1 MQALHALEREAVNA
15 ARQVERYYE
24 QGRLVGLEDP
34 LPAADLVNEVTTG
47 QWRNVEGETKLLVA
61 PDIQVAGCMAWL
73 FECILPSL
81 QS

>member
-47 QWRNVEGETKLLVA
+47 QWRNVEGETA
-61 PDIQVAGCMAWL
+61 ASGSTRHPGCRLHGLA
-73 FECILPSL
+73 F
-81 QS
+81 